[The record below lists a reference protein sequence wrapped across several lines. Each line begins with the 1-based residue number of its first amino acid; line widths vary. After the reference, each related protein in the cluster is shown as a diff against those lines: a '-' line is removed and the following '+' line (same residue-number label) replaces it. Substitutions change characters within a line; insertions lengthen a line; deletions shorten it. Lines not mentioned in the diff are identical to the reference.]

1 MNSAMCKKKRRDL
14 NTWLNSGNVAGYVF
28 ISPWLIG
35 FFLLSFIPIVISLY
49 LSFTNYNL
57 IAAPKFIGL
66 RNFERMLSDVR
77 LGKSINATLL
87 YVFVSVPLKVG
98 FALIVA
104 FLMNHKMRGA
114 NFFRSAY
121 YLPTLVG
128 GGIPVALMWKQLF
141 ANEGVINGLLR
152 KIGLEGNISWLGNK
166 STAIWTLILLTVWQ
180 FGSSMLIFSAGLK
193 QIPETYYEAGRLD
206 GASSKDLFIHI
217 TLPSLSSIIFFN
229 LIMQLIS
236 AFMAFTQAYVITNGG
251 PLDSTMLYALYVYR
265 KAMDYFDMGY
275 ACALSWVLMIIV
287 SLITLVI
294 FRSSSSWVYYESK
307 EV

>member
-1 MNSAMCKKKRRDL
+1 MNGAMCKKKRRDL

-35 FFLLSFIPIVISLY
+35 FFLLSLIPIVISLY
-49 LSFTNYNL
+49 LSLTNYNL

-77 LGKSINATLL
+77 LMKSIKATLL

-152 KIGLEGNISWLGNK
+152 KIGLEGNISWLGSK

-206 GASSKDLFIHI
+206 GASGKDLFIHI

-275 ACALSWVLMIIV
+275 ACALSWVLMIVV

-294 FRSSSSWVYYESK
+294 FRSSSNWVYYESK
-307 EV
+307 GE

>member
-1 MNSAMCKKKRRDL
+1 MNGAMCKTKRRDL

-66 RNFERMLSDVR
+66 RNFERMLSDIR

-166 STAIWTLILLTVWQ
+166 NTAIWTLILLTVWQ

-206 GASSKDLFIHI
+206 GASGKDLFIHI

>member
-1 MNSAMCKKKRRDL
+1 MNGAMCKKKRRDL

-49 LSFTNYNL
+49 LSLTNYNL

-66 RNFERMLSDVR
+66 RNFERMFSDVR

-98 FALIVA
+98 FALIIA

-166 STAIWTLILLTVWQ
+166 SMAIWTLILLTVWQ

-193 QIPETYYEAGRLD
+193 QIPETYYEAGKLD
-206 GASSKDLFIHI
+206 GASGKDLFIHI

-294 FRSSSSWVYYESK
+294 FRSSSNWVYYESK

>member
-1 MNSAMCKKKRRDL
+1 MNGAMCKTKRRDL

-87 YVFVSVPLKVG
+87 YVFVSGPLKVG

-166 STAIWTLILLTVWQ
+166 NTAIWTLILLTVWQ

-206 GASSKDLFIHI
+206 GASGKDLFIHI

>member
-1 MNSAMCKKKRRDL
+1 MNGAMCKKKRRDL

-35 FFLLSFIPIVISLY
+35 FFLLSFVPIVISLY
-49 LSFTNYNL
+49 LSLTNYNL

-66 RNFERMLSDVR
+66 RNFERMFSDIR
-77 LGKSINATLL
+77 LVKSIKATLL

-98 FALIVA
+98 FALIIA

-152 KIGLEGNISWLGNK
+152 KIGFEGNISWLGNK

-193 QIPETYYEAGRLD
+193 QIPETYYEAGKLD
-206 GASSKDLFIHI
+206 GASGKDLFIHI

-275 ACALSWVLMIIV
+275 ACALSWVLMIVV
-287 SLITLVI
+287 SLITLAI
-294 FRSSSSWVYYESK
+294 FRSSSNWVYYESK

>member
-1 MNSAMCKKKRRDL
+1 MNGAMCKTKRRDL

-166 STAIWTLILLTVWQ
+166 NTAIWTLILLTVWQ

-206 GASSKDLFIHI
+206 GASGKDLFIHI

>member
-1 MNSAMCKKKRRDL
+1 M
-14 NTWLNSGNVAGYVF
+14 
-28 ISPWLIG
+28 
-35 FFLLSFIPIVISLY
+35 
-49 LSFTNYNL
+49 
-57 IAAPKFIGL
+57 
-66 RNFERMLSDVR
+66 
-77 LGKSINATLL
+77 
-87 YVFVSVPLKVG
+87 
-98 FALIVA
+98 
-104 FLMNHKMRGA
+104 
-114 NFFRSAY
+114 
-121 YLPTLVG
+121 
-128 GGIPVALMWKQLF
+128 
-141 ANEGVINGLLR
+141 
-152 KIGLEGNISWLGNK
+152 
-166 STAIWTLILLTVWQ
+166 AIWTLILLTVWQ

-193 QIPETYYEAGRLD
+193 QIPETYYEAGKLD
-206 GASSKDLFIHI
+206 GASGKDLFIHI

-294 FRSSSSWVYYESK
+294 FRSSSNWVYYESK